1 MKTNTVNINV
11 ITITNCVN
19 NTTSGNKLF
28 MV

>member
-19 NTTSGNKLF
+19 NTTSGNEICI
-28 MV
+28 V

>member
-1 MKTNTVNINV
+1 MRTNTVNINV

-19 NTTSGNKLF
+19 NTASGNEIC